1 ATDLCEFPNLAPIPG
16 RTLRRP
22 DTIVNDRKRPL
33 PDSSST
39 KKRPLEKENY
49 SILTNSSSNHAQ
61 SNIVL
66 RNISPYIRIRKQSM
80 IELPDLFHENRDKF
94 YFNIIYV
101 DEVARNR
108 DDVRRKPTN
117 ITVANRVSCLNLI
130 ALRGFFSNNKC
141 KMVNLWKETSWFNY
155 FPLNFIDLFRTQ
167 EDLFD
172 LCGKKIQDSAI
183 VSPTDESSDEVFCE
197 KIRENISHATGI
209 ELAQFDEQKVAGLR
223 KRLDL
228 VQHRHAQRR
237 AEFQQMINI
246 VHQQVPLA
254 SLKAIRYNLETTK
267 NIQRTIAN

>member
-1 ATDLCEFPNLAPIPG
+1 
-16 RTLRRP
+16 
-22 DTIVNDRKRPL
+22 
-33 PDSSST
+33 
-39 KKRPLEKENY
+39 
-49 SILTNSSSNHAQ
+49 
-61 SNIVL
+61 
-66 RNISPYIRIRKQSM
+66 M
-80 IELPDLFHENRDKF
+80 IELPDLFHENRISELTLSLILYAPIGLCLALIRSLALLF
-94 YFNIIYV
+94 LFIISSLLPRI
-101 DEVARNR
+101 ARNR

-209 ELAQFDEQKVAGLR
+209 ELTQFDEQKVAGLR
-223 KRLDL
+223 KRPDL
-228 VQHRHAQRR
+228 VQRRHSQRR

-246 VHQQVPLA
+246 GHQQVPLA
-254 SLKAIRYNLETTK
+254 SLEAIRYNLETTK